1 MYGVNKYGTI
11 CYSMNSL
18 DDTIDNKDII
28 DLSKYVPPEI
38 YSRPEFQTTY
48 KSQGLELSILNKN
61 IKDLQSQLFVNT
73 STWGLDFLERDY
85 EIKTDLS
92 KTYEERREV
101 ILAKKR
107 GNGTVTKKMIKNT
120 AKAFTNVKIDV
131 IENKDYS
138 FTVRFIGEKGIPK
151 NLQDFKDMLEE
162 IKPAHLAYNLEFT
175 YTVWDFLKEKNLT
188 WSSANKQTWDQLKVY
203 DDEKE

>member
-1 MYGVNKYGTI
+1 MYGINKYGTI
-11 CYSMNSL
+11 CYSINSL
-18 DDTIDNKDII
+18 DDDIDNKDII
-28 DLSKYVPPEI
+28 DLSKYVPPVI
-38 YSRPEFQTTY
+38 YNRPEFQTTY

-120 AKAFTNVKIDV
+120 AKAFTNVEVDV

-203 DDEKE
+203 DDKE

>member
-1 MYGVNKYGTI
+1 MYGLNKYGTI
-11 CYSMNSL
+11 SYSMDSL
-18 DDTIDNKDII
+18 DDTIEKNDII
-28 DLSKYVPPEI
+28 DLSKYVPKIISDISEFKNI
-38 YSRPEFQTTY
+38 YI
-48 KSQGLELSILNKN
+48 SQGLELSLLNKH
-61 IKDLQSQLFVNT
+61 IKDLQNQLFVNKA
-73 STWGLDFLERDY
+73 TWGLDFFERDY
-85 EIKTDLS
+85 GIKTDIS

-107 GNGTVTKKMIKNT
+107 GTGTVTKEMIKNT
-120 AKAFTNVKIDV
+120 AKAFTNVDVDV

-188 WSSANKQTWDQLKVY
+188 WASASNKTWDELKVY

>member
-28 DLSKYVPPEI
+28 DLSKYVPPII
-38 YSRPEFQTTY
+38 YSRPEIQTTY

-120 AKAFTNVKIDV
+120 AKAFTNVEVDV

-188 WSSANKQTWDQLKVY
+188 WANASKKTWDELKVY
-203 DDEKE
+203 DDKKE

>member
-1 MYGVNKYGTI
+1 MYGLNKYGTI
-11 CYSMNSL
+11 SYSIDSS
-18 DDTIDNKDII
+18 DDTIEKNDII
-28 DLSKYVPPEI
+28 DLSKYVPKLIFDISEFKNI
-38 YSRPEFQTTY
+38 YI
-48 KSQGLELSILNKN
+48 SQGLELSILNKH
-61 IKDLQSQLFVNT
+61 IKDLQNQLFVNKA
-73 STWGLDFLERDY
+73 TWGLDFFERDY
-85 EIKTDLS
+85 GIKTDIS

-107 GNGTVTKKMIKNT
+107 GTGTVTKEMIKNT
-120 AKAFTNVKIDV
+120 AKAFTNVDVDV

-138 FTVRFIGEKGIPK
+138 FTVKFIGEKGIPR

-188 WSSANKQTWDQLKVY
+188 WAGASNKTWDELKIY
-203 DDEKE
+203 DDKKE

>member
-28 DLSKYVPPEI
+28 DLSKYVPPII

-120 AKAFTNVKIDV
+120 AKAFTNVEVDV

-175 YTVWDFLKEKNLT
+175 YTVWDFLKEKQLT
-188 WSSANKQTWDQLKVY
+188 WSSASEQTWDQLKIY
-203 DDEKE
+203 DDKRE

>member
-1 MYGVNKYGTI
+1 MYGLNKYGTI
-11 CYSMNSL
+11 SYSMDSL
-18 DDTIDNKDII
+18 DDTIEKNDII
-28 DLSKYVPPEI
+28 DLSKYVPKIISDISEFKNI
-38 YSRPEFQTTY
+38 YI
-48 KSQGLELSILNKN
+48 SQGLELSILNKH
-61 IKDLQSQLFVNT
+61 IKDLQNQLFVNKA
-73 STWGLDFLERDY
+73 TWGLDFFERDY
-85 EIKTDLS
+85 GIKTDIS

-107 GNGTVTKKMIKNT
+107 GTGTVTKEMIKNT
-120 AKAFTNVKIDV
+120 AKAFTNVDVDV

-138 FTVRFIGEKGIPK
+138 FTVKFIGEKGIPR

-188 WSSANKQTWDQLKVY
+188 WASASNKTWDELKVY

>member
-18 DDTIDNKDII
+18 DDDIDNKDII
-28 DLSKYVPPEI
+28 DLSKYVPSVI
-38 YSRPEFQTTY
+38 YNIPEFQTTY

-120 AKAFTNVKIDV
+120 AKAFTNVEVDV